1 MVSLYRRKKIMD
13 PEGRRAVP
21 RDRQK
26 EGNVT
31 VMAWQWAVLQHT
43 DTLKREGLLHLGQ
56 VWHALGDSW
65 KAARYEM
72 LGCSRIERAS
82 YTYGWKQ
89 VPPYL
94 VYVPNGAHRIDGW
107 VD

>member
-43 DTLKREGLLHLGQ
+43 DTLKRESLLHLGQ

-65 KAARYEM
+65 KADRDEM
-72 LGCSRIERAS
+72 LGCSRIDTLMAGSRYHPTWYMYQMEHP
-82 YTYGWKQ
+82 G
-89 VPPYL
+89 
-94 VYVPNGAHRIDGW
+94 
-107 VD
+107 